1 MKMGLEKVVSVLFV
15 VAVMGLFALPLAVL
29 PNVFGYRVCYYA
41 LAVLTLLQVLR
52 FLVSVVKRA
61 INELIDNE

>member
-1 MKMGLEKVVSVLFV
+1 MKTGLEKVVSVLFV

-52 FLVSVVKRA
+52 FLVEVVKRA
-61 INELIDNE
+61 INEL